1 MQENMQQH
9 SVAKQI
15 LTVEDNEINLKLLK
29 DILDYHG
36 YDTVV
41 TDLGVAAL
49 DIARQ
54 QLPDLILLDIR
65 LPDIAGTDVAR
76 QLKANEQTRAIPIIA
91 VTAFAMPDDRRQI
104 LESGCDDYVSKPI
117 NLLDFLALVERYTG
131 GSTIRNGP

>member
-117 NLLDFLALVERYTG
+117 NLLDFLA
-131 GSTIRNGP
+131 